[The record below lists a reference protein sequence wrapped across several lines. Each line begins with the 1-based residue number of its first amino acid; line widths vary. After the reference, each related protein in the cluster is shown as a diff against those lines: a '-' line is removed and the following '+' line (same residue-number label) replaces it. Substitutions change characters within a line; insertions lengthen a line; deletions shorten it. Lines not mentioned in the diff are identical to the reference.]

1 MRKTQS
7 AKKGRSLKTE
17 QRKFLIDVNA
27 KCVVI
32 ASQGMDSLLKL
43 RYVFNGLRILCA
55 YTFISGL
62 HYQRR
67 ISEPLYALALI
78 LPLIIS

>member
-1 MRKTQS
+1 
-7 AKKGRSLKTE
+7 
-17 QRKFLIDVNA
+17 
-27 KCVVI
+27 
-32 ASQGMDSLLKL
+32 MDSPVKL

-67 ISEPLYALALI
+67 ISEPLTHWLSFTFDNFTNPAY
-78 LPLIIS
+78 LP